1 MNALATARYAAD
13 AHQQRCSEQQLGS
26 SALPRLAILGVGLVL
41 SAGLVLGVGLVLRR
55 GTHPQGFGACEEE
68 QTTLGLAGRGAHA
81 WPQYY
86 TDDYL
91 RTRKRRM
98 VTASDRVLSSGS
110 RSILARP
117 GEE

>member
-1 MNALATARYAAD
+1 MGLLDEGAEGAD
-13 AHQQRCSEQQLGS
+13 
-26 SALPRLAILGVGLVL
+26 PRP
-41 SAGLVLGVGLVLRR
+41 
-55 GTHPQGFGACEEE
+55 GTHSQGFGAHEEE
-68 QTTLGLAGRGAHA
+68 QTKLGRLAGRGVHA
-81 WPQYY
+81 WQQYY

-98 VTASDRVLSSGS
+98 VTASDRVLPSGS